1 MKDAYIQKLL
11 GEQEVVLLAT
21 RQHWFMLFGS
31 IILEV
36 VLILVIIGAAI
47 LINALLAPLSFLG
60 SLIIIVLPVIL
71 VAILLVTLVRDI
83 LVWSNRKYIVTNR
96 RVIQVNGII
105 NKNVIDSS
113 LEKVN
118 DVKMIQSFWGR
129 LFGFGNIEILTAS
142 EMGVNVF
149 RRIGN
154 PIRFKIA
161 MLNAKEQLGHD
172 ENGISHAPAT
182 RSVPQLIFELDELR
196 KRGLITEEEFQQKK
210 KDLLSQM

>member
-31 IILEV
+31 IILEI

-105 NKNVIDSS
+105 NKKVIDSS

-129 LFGFGNIEILTAS
+129 LFGFGNIEILIVS
-142 EMGVNVF
+142 LISVF
-149 RRIGN
+149 SIWYR
-154 PIRFKIA
+154 
-161 MLNAKEQLGHD
+161 H
-172 ENGISHAPAT
+172 
-182 RSVPQLIFELDELR
+182 
-196 KRGLITEEEFQQKK
+196 
-210 KDLLSQM
+210 QMQ